1 MKAAIASLEDPG
13 HIEKAR
19 AHNDKWLPWL
29 TEEITKLGLPV
40 TPSVANFLL
49 IHFKDTETATKAD
62 AFLTARGLIL
72 RRVAG
77 YKLPAALRMT
87 VGEETP
93 NRMVVDALREFVGKK
108 SS

>member
-1 MKAAIASLEDPG
+1 MKAAMASLEDPG

-29 TEEITKLGLPV
+29 TEEISKLGLKV
-40 TPSVANFLL
+40 TPSVANFVL
-49 IHFKDTETATKAD
+49 IHFKDVETATKAD
-62 AFLTARGLIL
+62 AFMTSRGLIL

-87 VGEETP
+87 VGTEEA
-93 NRMVVDALREFVGKK
+93 NRLAVKALAEFMR
-108 SS
+108 

>member
-29 TEEITKLGLPV
+29 TEEIGKLGLKV

-49 IHFKDTETATKAD
+49 IHFKDVATATAAD
-62 AFLTARGLIL
+62 EFLTKRGLIL

-77 YKLPAALRMT
+77 YRLPAALRMT
-87 VGEETP
+87 VGGEEA
-93 NRMVVDALREFVGKK
+93 NRLAVKALGEFVGKAK
-108 SS
+108 